1 MLCVILFAHAQA
13 QYTTLPSRLQ
23 QKVKKNATS
32 TIIIAWRQVLYAQSR
47 IMRLV
52 FTNSSQSPEEI

>member
-1 MLCVILFAHAQA
+1 MLNA

-23 QKVKKNATS
+23 QKVKKNAIS

>member
-1 MLCVILFAHAQA
+1 MCHPFFAYAQLFGK
-13 QYTTLPSRLQ
+13 LSSLLQ
-23 QKVKKNATS
+23 QKKKVEKNAIS
-32 TIIIAWRQVLYAQSR
+32 TFMIAWRQVLYAQSR